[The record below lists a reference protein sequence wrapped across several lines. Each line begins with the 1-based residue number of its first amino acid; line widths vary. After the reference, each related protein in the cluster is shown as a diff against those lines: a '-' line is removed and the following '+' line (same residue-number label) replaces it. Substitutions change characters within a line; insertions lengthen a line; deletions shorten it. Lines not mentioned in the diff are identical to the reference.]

1 MLLCPLPLYI
11 SVFLLLLRNVCY
23 LIYFFYSSDESD
35 SFLVYSNAL
44 LATLNARDHL
54 RNRSS
59 FVNHTSQIRFGTD
72 TRPRLSQT
80 DSALTMSV
88 ARSQSHSSAP
98 SVAFSTLEQCYW
110 TIEEEN
116 TKDECSIRQS
126 SRLHY
131 V

>member
-1 MLLCPLPLYI
+1 MPTAFVYIGVFAFTPECLL
-11 SVFLLLLRNVCY
+11 SY
-23 LIYFFYSSDESD
+23 LFFFYSSDESD

-80 DSALTMSV
+80 DSAQTMSV
-88 ARSQSHSSAP
+88 ARSQSQSSAP